1 MSEDS
6 SDTSTPMSEMTLHN
20 DHPPNAASTAA
31 LPELPGALVVGAY
44 ARLVACA
51 DEHERIAAAAHLILT
66 IFDDFYAQLCE
77 YPYRAKR
84 AFETMDPHASIRI
97 SKERLGLYSR
107 YIAEHGPKVLAAFPA
122 LSNNSVYWDELDQ
135 AFVSMIA
142 DRYEADTAFSFAHSL
157 RRNIDH
163 GIWRP
168 VAYSFPPPSKRRA
181 DSMAA
186 VHRRLPVQGRIDVAF
201 LSSVLQVPG
210 FGVPFRDLKG
220 DAERVRQRVEQLLH
234 DNAPTA
240 ARPLWLDVVEAGFF
254 RDRSA
259 FLVARWVLGDGSFV
273 PFVVALLNSPA
284 GIFVDAVLH
293 QVSDIHNLF
302 SSALANFHVTTRLYY
317 QTCVFLF
324 SLMPRRPL
332 GHHYST
338 IGYNHV
344 GKVAILNDI
353 VEQMRQSGQKFRR
366 SPGMPGTVAL
376 GFTFEAC
383 SYHLKVIR
391 DQPTS
396 TYKWGAFPG
405 VPAVLDKY
413 RVVHEINRA
422 GSMLDNVMYFN
433 LRLDRDMFEPALL
446 EEICQQAAGTVQLEP
461 GGVFMRSL
469 IAQLKIVPLP
479 VFLENASEAA
489 IEDVI
494 VSLGHCIRNNAAT
507 NIFNK
512 DLDSRNYG
520 VGRYGRVFLFDYDAV
535 EKLTDVKIRTN
546 SDREPGEEDPPVWVF
561 EDGVIFLPEE
571 LEYGLQLKSDYARRC
586 FRRRNGDLLSSDY
599 WLEVQNK
606 LQRGE
611 VPELRMYPNRAKLG
625 TAVAVTQHSSS
636 PP

>member
-1 MSEDS
+1 VAES
-6 SDTSTPMSEMTLHN
+6 PH
-20 DHPPNAASTAA
+20 A
-31 LPELPGALVVGAY
+31 GALVDQAY
-44 ARLVACA
+44 AWLVACA

-66 IFDDFYAQLCE
+66 IFDDFYGQLCE

-84 AFETMDPHASIRI
+84 AFESMDPHGSIRI
-97 SKERLGLYSR
+97 SKERLELYSR
-107 YIAEHGPKVLAAFPA
+107 YIAEHGPRILTAFPA
-122 LSNNSVYWDELDQ
+122 LSNNSAFWDELDKL
-135 AFVSMIA
+135 FVSMIF
-142 DRYEADTAFSFAHSL
+142 DRYEADIAFSFAHSL

-181 DSMAA
+181 CSMSA
-186 VHRRLPVQGRIDVAF
+186 VHRRLRVPGRIDRAL
-201 LSSVLQVPG
+201 LSSALQLPG
-210 FGVPFRDLKG
+210 FAVPFRDLKG
-220 DAERVRQRVEQLLH
+220 DAERIRQRLEELLYH
-234 DNAPTA
+234 GAQRA
-240 ARPLWLDVVEAGFF
+240 ALPLWLDVVEAGFF
-254 RDRSA
+254 RDRTA
-259 FLVARWVLGDGSFV
+259 FLVARWVLTDGTFV
-273 PFVVALLNSPA
+273 PFVVALLNSSA
-284 GIFVDAVLH
+284 GIYVDAVLH

-344 GKVAILNDI
+344 GKVAILNEV
-353 VEQMRQSGQKFRR
+353 VEQMRRSGQKLQR

-376 GFTFEAC
+376 GFTFDAC

-391 DQPTS
+391 DQPTT

-405 VPAVLDKY
+405 TAAVLDKY

-446 EEICQQAAGTVQLEP
+446 EEICQQAAGSVQLE
-461 GGVFMRSL
+461 GDGVFMRSL
-469 IAQLKIVPLP
+469 ITQLKIVPLP
-479 VFLENASEAA
+479 VYLESASESA
-489 IEDVI
+489 IQAVI
-494 VSLGHCIRNNAAT
+494 VSLGNCIRNNAAT

-546 SDREPGEEDPPVWVF
+546 LDREPGEEILPGWYF
-561 EDGVIFLPEE
+561 EDGVVFLPEE
-571 LEYGLQLKSDYARRC
+571 LEYGMQLKNDFARRC
-586 FRRRNGDLLSSDY
+586 FRTENCDLLGVDY
-599 WLEVQNK
+599 WQAVQCK

-611 VPELRMYPNRAKLG
+611 IPELSMYPDSARLERDAPASPDVHARARAAG
-625 TAVAVTQHSSS
+625 TAAV
-636 PP
+636 